1 MLIKAQDSALV
12 VIDMQNR
19 LVSAM
24 GAPDHTITNTRLL
37 LEVAEKIMVPSILT
51 EHHPDG
57 LGATIPTIKN
67 AAGQSPVLSKLCF
80 SCLQGS
86 SFATGFTSL
95 NRQQVILTGM
105 EAYICVVQTTASLL
119 DEGYEVFVVS
129 DAIASRTF
137 ENKCLST
144 ALNAAGVSIVATG
157 MAIFEWLG
165 QARTSTFKEMLL
177 LIKQHE
183 IQGAI
188 NEHP

>member
-1 MLIKAQDSALV
+1 
-12 VIDMQNR
+12 MQNR

-24 GAPDHTITNTRLL
+24 VAPDHTITNTCLL
-37 LEVAEKIMVPSILT
+37 REVAEKIMVSSILT
-51 EHHPDG
+51 EYHPEG

-67 AAGQSPVLSKLCF
+67 AAGQPPVLSKLCF
-80 SCLQGS
+80 SCLQ
-86 SFATGFTSL
+86 AFTSL

-105 EAYICVVQTTASLL
+105 EAHICVVQTTASLL
-119 DEGYEVFVVS
+119 DEGYELFVVS
-129 DAIASRTF
+129 DAIASRTL
-137 ENKCLST
+137 ENKNACLPR
-144 ALNAAGVSIVATG
+144 LNAAGVSIVTTG

-165 QARTSTFKEMLL
+165 QAGTSAFKEMLL

>member
-1 MLIKAQDSALV
+1 
-12 VIDMQNR
+12 MQNR
-19 LVSAM
+19 LVSAIV
-24 GAPDHTITNTRLL
+24 APDHTITNTCLL
-37 LEVAEKIMVPSILT
+37 REVAEKIMVPSILT
-51 EHHPDG
+51 EQYPEG

-80 SCLQGS
+80 SCLQDS

-95 NRQQVILTGM
+95 NRQQVILIGM
-105 EAYICVVQTTASLL
+105 EAYICVVQTAASLL
-119 DEGYEVFVVS
+119 DEGYELFVVS
-129 DAIASRTF
+129 DAIASRTL
-137 ENKCLST
+137 ENKNACLPR
-144 ALNAAGVSIVATG
+144 LNAAGVSIVTTG

-165 QARTSTFKEMLL
+165 QAGTSAFKEMLL